1 MTSKYFYTGSI
12 LMEREIIES
21 VVWKREHFL
30 IVAVHSYAAKS
41 DKADGKFRMKQNQY
55 LNGLYTLLRG

>member
-1 MTSKYFYTGSI
+1 MYSEMFLGSMTSKYFYTGSI

-30 IVAVHSYAAKS
+30 IAAVHFYSVKRENAEE
-41 DKADGKFRMKQNQY
+41 KFRMKQNQ
-55 LNGLYTLLRG
+55 